1 MRTAGNP
8 AVLTLD
14 HLKRRVLAITDV
26 DEQVR
31 PEGALRQPGQAD
43 EPDRGVRSG
52 IGSLVRSSG
61 FDPRLVGMVAALV
74 IIWVGFQI
82 MSGGTFLSS
91 RNLWNLTVQFSSV
104 AIMATGMVL
113 VIVSRNIDLS
123 VGSVLAVVGV
133 AMGLL
138 QAEILPGLI
147 GRGHPLVWV
156 IALAAGLALGALI
169 GAFQGAIIAYLSVPS
184 FIVTLGGLLVWRGV
198 AFVMS
203 NGRTISPL
211 DPTFRRIGGGSSG
224 TIGGAWSWVVA
235 FVAVAGVILLLVS
248 ARRQR
253 KRFGLQLRPIWA
265 EAVAVA
271 FVGVLVLGG
280 TAVLNRYYLPEALA
294 RQLAE
299 REGIPWPEGGLQISL
314 GLAYPVL
321 IVIGVALVMT
331 YIATRRRFGRYVYAI
346 GGNPEAAALAG
357 INTRL
362 TTVKIFVLMGVL
374 AAIAAAVQ
382 TARLDAAVDSLGQ
395 TSELFV
401 IAAAVIGGTS
411 LAGGIGT
418 IVGALLGA
426 LLMQSLQSGMVLVG
440 VDSPVQRI
448 VVGVVLVIAVAI
460 DAAYRRRRTT

>member
-1 MRTAGNP
+1 M
-8 AVLTLD
+8 
-14 HLKRRVLAITDV
+14 AITDV
-26 DEQVR
+26 DEQVG
-31 PEGALRQPGQAD
+31 PERALGQPGQVG
-43 EPDRGVRSG
+43 EPGQEGKRG

-61 FDPRLVGMVAALV
+61 FDPRLLGMVVALV
-74 IIWVGFQI
+74 IIWIGFHI
-82 MSGGTFLSS
+82 MSGGTFLSP
-91 RNLWNLTVQFSSV
+91 RNLWNLSVQFSSV
-104 AIMATGMVL
+104 AIMAAGMVL

-123 VGSVLAVVGV
+123 VGSMLAVVGV

-138 QAEILPGLI
+138 QAEILPEWIGLS
-147 GRGHPLVWV
+147 HPLLWV
-156 IALAAGLALGALI
+156 ITLAAGIAFGALI
-169 GAFQGAIIAYLSVPS
+169 GALQGSIVAYAGVPS

-211 DPTFRRIGGGSSG
+211 DPTFRRIGGGGASG
-224 TIGGAWSWVVA
+224 SIGGEWSW
-235 FVAVAGVILLLVS
+235 AVALVAIAGIIALLVS
-248 ARRQR
+248 RRRQR

-271 FVGVLVLGG
+271 FAGVLVLGG

-294 RQLAE
+294 RRLAE
-299 REGIPWPEGGLQISL
+299 QESIPIPEGGLQISL

-331 YIATRRRFGRYVYAI
+331 YIATRRRFGRYVYAM
-346 GGNPEAAALAG
+346 GGNPEAAELAG

-362 TTVKIFVLMGVL
+362 TTVKIFTLMGAL

-382 TARLDAAVDSLGQ
+382 IARLDAAVDSLGV
-395 TSELFV
+395 TAELFV

-426 LLMQSLQSGMVLVG
+426 LLMQSLQSGMVLLG

-448 VVGVVLVIAVAI
+448 VVGAVLVIAVAI
-460 DAAYRRRRTT
+460 DVVYRRRQRT